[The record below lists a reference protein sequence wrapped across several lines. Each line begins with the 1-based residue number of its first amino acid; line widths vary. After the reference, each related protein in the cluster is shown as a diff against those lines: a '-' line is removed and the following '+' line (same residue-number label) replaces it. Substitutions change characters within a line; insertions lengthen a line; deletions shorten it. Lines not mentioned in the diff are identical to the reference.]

1 MLPSSSFVRF
11 GPNTSSLLKA
21 VLPLNLFRHYSILW
35 VCFIVLF
42 SAATFGMELLEG
54 YKIMTTEYMGIRNVG
69 PILTALFCIIAAVGY
84 PLSLM
89 LVSMLIRK
97 TVKVALVRAFVYTL
111 IGAVGGIWIFDAFYP
126 AEFVQRYDLN
136 RSIAIVFFGTAGLLY
151 AWIDN
156 VLAKKL
162 R

>member
-1 MLPSSSFVRF
+1 M
-11 GPNTSSLLKA
+11 
-21 VLPLNLFRHYSILW
+21 NLFRHYSILW

-54 YKIMTTEYMGIRNVG
+54 YKITTTEYMGIRNVG
-69 PILTALFCIIAAVGY
+69 PILTTLFCIIAAIGY
-84 PLSLM
+84 PLTLM

-97 TVKVALVRAFVYTL
+97 TVKVPIVHVLVYTL
-111 IGAVGGIWIFDAFYP
+111 IGALGGVWIFDAFYP

-136 RSIAIVFFGTAGLLY
+136 RNGRSVVCL
-151 AWIDN
+151 D
-156 VLAKKL
+156 